1 MKIPLQAKSVKL
13 ADCDFDTDFT
23 VRIIQ
28 KLDWKAF
35 WEAAES
41 VSLFYFILVENFGL
55 SIITG
60 LLSITKGTFM
70 NISDWTCW
78 RFATRIVRSRGI

>member
-1 MKIPLQAKSVKL
+1 MFIKYVISNKAKLQAKSVKL

-41 VSLFYFILVENFGL
+41 VSRFFLDDQFLDQAYIKFKIFINGFYI
-55 SIITG
+55 
-60 LLSITKGTFM
+60 
-70 NISDWTCW
+70 
-78 RFATRIVRSRGI
+78 